1 MTYDPRKSALI
12 RAFRYAVDAPEEES
26 HRVMECVVMLAR
38 GLSFDEVEVA
48 VAIANVELELEL
60 A

>member
-1 MTYDPRKSALI
+1 
-12 RAFRYAVDAPEEES
+12 
-26 HRVMECVVMLAR
+26 MECVVMLAR